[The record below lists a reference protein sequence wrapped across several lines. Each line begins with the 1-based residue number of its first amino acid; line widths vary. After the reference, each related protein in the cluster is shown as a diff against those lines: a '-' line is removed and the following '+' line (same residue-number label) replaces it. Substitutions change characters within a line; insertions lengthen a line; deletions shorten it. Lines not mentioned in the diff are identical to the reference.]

1 MTSVSELMVPL
12 EEYSHVAVGA
22 SLGDVIKTLAGSM
35 MGAAA
40 DPSRPGDRAV
50 LVQAQ
55 DGRVIGK
62 LSMWDLLSGLRPH
75 YEPPI
80 DPFGPVEDHL
90 LWSQWLR
97 PDLVERAR
105 SVKAEDLL
113 EKPVRDE
120 TIEDTAP
127 LDLAVYHMVRAR
139 RLSLLVTRGEAIV
152 GILRLSDVFKAIND
166 MICAAQSRPASV

>member
-1 MTSVSELMVPL
+1 MTSVRDLMVPL
-12 EEYSHVAVGA
+12 EEYSHVAVGT
-22 SLGDVIKTLAGSM
+22 SLEDVIKILSQSM
-35 MGAAA
+35 MGAPA

-55 DGRVIGK
+55 DGRMIGK
-62 LSMWDLLSGLRPH
+62 LSMWDLLSGLRPDF
-75 YEPPI
+75 EPPI
-80 DPFGPVEDHL
+80 DPFGPLDDHL

-139 RLSLLVTRGEAIV
+139 RLSLLVKQGEEIV
-152 GILRLSDVFKAIND
+152 GILRLSDVFKAVSD
-166 MICAAQSRPASV
+166 MICAAQAQPVSV